1 MPIRRIFILCFL
13 LISIQIFS
21 QGEKLYF
28 TKINLDQKIDLNI
41 LEKYELQ
48 VFHITSNHLFTAISE
63 NEINELISLGFHVEE
78 LDEIEAYDKFFLI
91 SSKEKFDSGNSF
103 LSNKVYSENNF
114 VITKNT
120 GSMSE
125 RLLRENFLMV
135 ELNPNSTFK
144 NIKTLLPESSTAV
157 NDTIISNLVSAVNA
171 DSVEYFIQT
180 LQDFQTRFLF
190 ASTRDSVASW
200 IKHQF
205 LRMGYTDVIIDSFYY
220 DGTWQKNVI
229 ATLTGSDEPQKINII
244 GGHHD
249 SYSSGD
255 PMIYAPGAD
264 DNASGTSAV
273 LEIARVIKEKNYV
286 PGSTIKF
293 ITFAAEEY
301 GLWGSKDY
309 ALKAFNSGMEIK
321 IMINHDMISHTNS
334 SVGNSQVDINY
345 YSGFEY
351 LRELAMDCTEQ
362 YSVISPQIGSPNSS
376 GSDSHSFWQL
386 GFPSVYFE
394 ETNFSP
400 YYHSPNDIITNYN
413 MEYCAEVIK
422 SSCAT
427 LLSSMLLPSPVNNYY
442 LLDIGTGSSL
452 LLSWAPNTEPDLA
465 GYKIYVGT
473 SSGIYDDTYTTS
485 DTTYVVEGLTEG
497 TMYYIGVSAYDSD
510 GYESILRERSATPR
524 LLPLAPEGFSVSPAW
539 HSVELI
545 WNENNEFDLLGYN
558 LYRSLTSGNTG
569 DKLNNDVLTDT
580 MYVDNTAAGG
590 IYYFY
595 TVKAVDSLLNESINN
610 TTLKSRPVT
619 LDQGILVIDETSD
632 GDGSLMNPTDEQVD
646 DFYSALLSNF
656 TSYEYDLID
665 EGNMNLADIGAYS
678 SVIWHGNDTDNLN
691 APFIHKEMLKQYLD
705 FGGNILF
712 TVYRPSK
719 AFEQIF
725 GFQGSYGPGDFIYD
739 YLKIDESLGSLNAL
753 FNGAIGIENGY
764 SNIFID
770 SVKTLASNQYHIKS
784 IESIEPSG
792 SGTAIFKYES
802 MFDSTSAQGSLKG
815 RPVGV
820 EYIGTDYKVVTLSFP
835 LYYMNFSEAKELT
848 EYIMID
854 KFEEVMPVEKEE
866 NKLPS
871 EYILSQNY
879 PNPFNPTTTI
889 KYDIYEISYVS
900 IKVYNVLGKEVSTL
914 VREEKPIGTHTI
926 EFDATGLPSGVYFY
940 RLEAGDFNITKKMT
954 LLK

>member
-1 MPIRRIFILCFL
+1 MPKRRIFILCFL

-21 QGEKLYF
+21 QVEKLYF
-28 TKINLDQKIDLNI
+28 TKINLDDKIDLNI
-41 LEKYELQ
+41 LEEYELK
-48 VFHITSNHLFTAISE
+48 VFHITKNYLFTAISE
-63 NEINELISLGFHVEE
+63 NKINELIDLGFQLEE
-78 LDEIEAYDKFFLI
+78 LDEIKANDKYFLI
-91 SSKEKFDSGNSF
+91 SSKEKFDSDNSF
-103 LSNKVYSENNF
+103 LSKKVYSEDSF
-114 VITKNT
+114 VIAKNT
-120 GSMSE
+120 GTMSE
-125 RLLRENFLMV
+125 RLLRENLLMV

-157 NDTIISNLVSAVNA
+157 NDTIISNLVLAVNS
-171 DSVEYFIQT
+171 DSVQYFIQS

-190 ASTRDSVASW
+190 ATTRDSVASW

-205 LRMGYTDVIIDSFYY
+205 LQMGYTDVVIDSFYY

-229 ATLTGSDEPQKINII
+229 ATLTGSDEPQKINIV

-273 LEIARVIKEKNYV
+273 LEIARVIKEQNYI

-362 YSVISPQIGSPNSS
+362 YSVISPQIGSQNSG

-386 GFPSVYFE
+386 GFPAVYFE

-442 LLDIGTGSSL
+442 LIDTGTGSSL
-452 LLSWAPNTEPDLA
+452 LLSWAPNTEPDLV

-497 TMYYIGVSAYDSD
+497 TLYYIGISAYDSE

-524 LLPLAPEGFSVSPAW
+524 LLPLAPEGFSANPAW

-545 WNENNEFDLLGYN
+545 WNENSEFDLLGYN
-558 LYRSLTSGNTG
+558 LYRSLTSGELG
-569 DKLNNDVLTDT
+569 DKLNSGVLADT
-580 MYVDNTAAGG
+580 MFVDNTAAGG

-610 TTLKSRPVT
+610 TTLRSRSIT
-619 LDQGILVIDETSD
+619 LDQGILVIDETAD

-646 DFYSALLSNF
+646 DFYSELLSNF
-656 TSYEYDLID
+656 TSDEYDLID

-678 SVIWHGNDTDNLN
+678 SVIWHGNDTENLN

-725 GFQGSYGPGDFIYD
+725 GFHGSYGPGDFIYD

-753 FNGAIGIENGY
+753 FNGAIGIETDY

-770 SVKTLASNQYHIKS
+770 SMKTLASNQYHLKT
-784 IESIEPSG
+784 IENIEPSG

-802 MFDSTSAQGSLKG
+802 MFDSTSIQGSLKG
-815 RPVGV
+815 KPVGV

-835 LYYMNFSEAKELT
+835 LFYMNFSEAKELT
-848 EYIMID
+848 EYIMFN

-866 NKLPS
+866 NILPS
-871 EYILSQNY
+871 EYGLSQNY

-889 KYDIYEISYVS
+889 KYNIYETSFVS
-900 IKVYNVLGKEVSTL
+900 LKVYNVLGKEVSIL
-914 VREEKPIGTHTI
+914 VKEEKSIGTHTI
-926 EFDATGLPSGVYFY
+926 EFDATGLPSGIYFY
-940 RLEAGDFNITKKMT
+940 RLEAGDINITKKMI

>member
-1 MPIRRIFILCFL
+1 MPKRRIFILCFL

-28 TKINLDQKIDLNI
+28 TKINLDQKIDMNI

-48 VFHITSNHLFTAISE
+48 VFHITNNHLFTAISE
-63 NEINELISLGFHVEE
+63 NEINELIDLGFRVEE
-78 LDEIEAYDKFFLI
+78 LDEIEAYDKYFLI

-120 GSMSE
+120 GPMSE
-125 RLLRENFLMV
+125 RLLRENLLMV
-135 ELNPNSTFK
+135 ELCPITTFK
-144 NIKTLLPESSTAV
+144 NIKTLSPEYSTAV
-157 NDTIISNLVSAVNA
+157 NDTVISNLVSAVNA

-190 ASTRDSVASW
+190 APTRDSVASW
-200 IKHQF
+200 IKHEF
-205 LRMGYTDVIIDSFYY
+205 LKMGYTDVVIDSFYY

-255 PMIYAPGAD
+255 PMIFAPGAD

-273 LEIARVIKEKNYV
+273 LEIARVIKEQNYI

-321 IMINHDMISHTNS
+321 IMINHDMISHTYYT
-334 SVGNSQVDINY
+334 VANSQVDINY

-362 YSVISPQIGSPNSS
+362 YSVISPQIGSQNSS

-394 ETNFSP
+394 EADFSP
-400 YYHSPNDIITNYN
+400 FYHSPNDIITNYN

-427 LLSSMLLPSPVNNYY
+427 LLSSMLLPSPVNSYY
-442 LLDIGTGSSL
+442 LMDIGTGSSL
-452 LLSWAPNTEPDLA
+452 LLSWAPNTEPDLV

-473 SSGIYDDTYTTS
+473 SSGIYYDTYTTS

-497 TMYYIGVSAYDSD
+497 TLYYIGVSAYDTE

-545 WNENNEFDLLGYN
+545 WNENSEFDLLGYN
-558 LYRSLTSGNTG
+558 LYRSLTSGNLG
-569 DKLNNDVLTDT
+569 DKLNNGVLTDT
-580 MYVDNTAAGG
+580 MFVDNAAAGG

-610 TTLKSRPVT
+610 TTLRSRSIT
-619 LDQGILVIDETSD
+619 LDQGILVIDETAD
-632 GDGSLMNPTDEQVD
+632 GDGSFMNPTDEEVD
-646 DFYSALLSNF
+646 DYFDQLLSGF
-656 TSYEYDLID
+656 SHQDYDILS
-665 EGNMNLADIGAYS
+665 EGDITLAELGPYS
-678 SVIWHGNDTDNLN
+678 SIVWHANDTQDLS
-691 APFIHKEMLKQYLD
+691 APHAFKEVIGEYLQYGGNFLYAGYRPARAFENT
-705 FGGNILF
+705 FGGNLSF
-712 TVYRPSK
+712 
-719 AFEQIF
+719 
-725 GFQGSYGPGDFIYD
+725 GPGDFIYD
-739 YLKIDESLGSLNAL
+739 YLKIEEAGYQIQAL
-753 FNGAIGIENGY
+753 FNGALSTQNGY
-764 SNIFID
+764 TDIFVD
-770 SVKTLASNQYHIKS
+770 SSKTLSANDYHLKH
-784 IESIEPSG
+784 IERMEPATEG
-792 SGTAIFKYES
+792 QTIYLYETNY
-802 MFDSTSAQGSLKG
+802 DTTSVQGSYKG
-815 RPVGV
+815 KPVGV
-820 EYIGTDYKVVTLSFP
+820 EYIGTDFKTITLGFP
-835 LYYMNFSEAKELT
+835 LYYMDSEKAGEIVGFIL
-848 EYIMID
+848 EER
-854 KFEEVMPVEKEE
+854 FEEVTSVSQPEIIVPEE
-866 NKLPS
+866 YALM
-871 EYILSQNY
+871 QNY

-889 KYDIYEISYVS
+889 EFNLPVNAFVKLVLYDI
-900 IKVYNVLGKEVSTL
+900 LGKEIAVLINNEISAGSYN
-914 VREEKPIGTHTI
+914 VK
-926 EFDATGLPSGVYFY
+926 FDATGLPSGVYFY
-940 RLEAGDFNITKKMT
+940 RLEAGDINITKKMT
-954 LLK
+954 LMK